1 MNDHDKVYIKT
12 LAPKNLKGA
21 DTKFTLAAT
30 DSTGAT
36 VTRNTS
42 MFETVYAQL
51 LYATYDIKANTT
63 EDVVNQV
70 KATLADLLGVANDA
84 AWEEI
89 FNVKYKNILVNAF
102 GNLGMNS
109 EYSYKR
115 LRRRLAKSQ
124 QKFLGELHKAQEN
137 ISESDPI
144 YTFNMDGA
152 EYNIS
157 AVEVVPAQIIMGRYY
172 AKQFGLSA
180 GDSIG
185 KIRNDENFFFN
196 KAKIQYKTD
205 ADGNVDL
212 VLYDGQGDQ
221 IHVIY
226 DPDGRKTQSIA
237 GQLNRCNGFTIVDGN
252 VYYKDKLL
260 CKSEGKQFYSYKVGD
275 VEHKVVIVSH
285 LNALSDLTKNDWT
298 DYTECLYRQDNA
310 SWILNAVRGKTISEN
325 LVTIE
330 TKSGNGPVVTTVNIS
345 TPEGIKSLLEEE
357 KTLKNRHIGH
367 IAFSRKK
374 SFEKSLNFIGTRI
387 PCQSMQSFAPMRV
400 AAFSNSTTNEVFVPT
415 NIMWLEGSDL
425 DIDKQYI
432 LGYSIADSGRI
443 FDGEGDHHKEDRL
456 KNNVVDNIWKTV
468 TDPRNQINL
477 TQPISTDDFKAIAAK
492 SSRGKLAEGMSIY
505 NPFHKYSM
513 QVENMVGRDC
523 IGSVATALKGFFAL
537 TYMYNMRM
545 NEMCDAIE
553 SGNINEA
560 ERLFNRYFKQP
571 LANVNVER
579 LDYVLELLPEGD
591 FKNRLLALKDKIED
605 QEDMSMLMGQ
615 LLNAATDNAKELI
628 LKKINAD
635 STWIDLYTSA
645 FMEGKPLE
653 EVSALMLNSRSQQIF
668 DGFDSSIFAGNRPFG
683 KLPYLTGVKIETKGE
698 DPILDQLIDQA
709 ELAEETRVLGRFLKI
724 NQGLITNRAEM
735 LAYVGDIQA
744 FVEKRFEKETNLKE
758 YRKYLNKLNEH
769 EELTT
774 KETEELYKLLPNLVH
789 DINTGEGIFE
799 AQQVL
804 QKLVSDEIGRTQF
817 DVYRFASDSDYRI
830 ECIEQYEDCKVKF
843 NILEAVATSPHF
855 DKMFGMVSTN
865 EDILTSLSARNRLEG
880 LVIDRYRQQ
889 ARLEN

>member
-1 MNDHDKVYIKT
+1 M
-12 LAPKNLKGA
+12 
-21 DTKFTLAAT
+21 
-30 DSTGAT
+30 
-36 VTRNTS
+36 
-42 MFETVYAQL
+42 
-51 LYATYDIKANTT
+51 
-63 EDVVNQV
+63 
-70 KATLADLLGVANDA
+70 
-84 AWEEI
+84 
-89 FNVKYKNILVNAF
+89 
-102 GNLGMNS
+102 
-109 EYSYKR
+109 
-115 LRRRLAKSQ
+115 
-124 QKFLGELHKAQEN
+124 
-137 ISESDPI
+137 
-144 YTFNMDGA
+144 
-152 EYNIS
+152 
-157 AVEVVPAQIIMGRYY
+157 
-172 AKQFGLSA
+172 
-180 GDSIG
+180 
-185 KIRNDENFFFN
+185 
-196 KAKIQYKTD
+196 
-205 ADGNVDL
+205 
-212 VLYDGQGDQ
+212 
-221 IHVIY
+221 
-226 DPDGRKTQSIA
+226 
-237 GQLNRCNGFTIVDGN
+237 
-252 VYYKDKLL
+252 
-260 CKSEGKQFYSYKVGD
+260 
-275 VEHKVVIVSH
+275 
-285 LNALSDLTKNDWT
+285 
-298 DYTECLYRQDNA
+298 
-310 SWILNAVRGKTISEN
+310 NAVRGKTISEN

-330 TKSGNGPVVTTVNIS
+330 TKSENGPVVTTVNIS

-357 KTLKNRHIGH
+357 KTLKNRHIGY

-443 FDGEGDHHKEDRL
+443 FDGEDDHHKEDRL

-553 SGNINEA
+553 SGNIDKA
-560 ERLFNRYFKQP
+560 ERLFNRYFTQP

-579 LDYVLELLPEGD
+579 LDYVTELLIVPED
-591 FKNRLLALKDKIED
+591 NQTPEAVAKRTFREKLLDLKDKIED

-645 FMEGKPLE
+645 FMEGKSLE
-653 EVSALMLNSRSQQIF
+653 EVSSLMLNPRSQQIF
-668 DGFDSSIFAGNRPFG
+668 DGFDSSVFAGSRPFG
-683 KLPYLTGVKIETKGE
+683 KLPYLTGVKLETKGE

-744 FVEKRFEKETNLKE
+744 FVEKRFEKSTNLKE
-758 YRKYLNKLNEH
+758 YRKYLNKLNEN

-774 KETEELYKLLPNLVH
+774 KETEELYKLLPDLTH

-804 QKLVSDEIGRTQF
+804 QKLVSDEVGRTQF
-817 DVYRFASDSDYRI
+817 DVYRFASDSDYRDK
-830 ECIEQYEDCKVKF
+830 CIENYENCKIKF

>member
-1 MNDHDKVYIKT
+1 
-12 LAPKNLKGA
+12 
-21 DTKFTLAAT
+21 
-30 DSTGAT
+30 
-36 VTRNTS
+36 

-51 LYATYDIKANTT
+51 LYATYNIKANTT

-70 KATLADLLGVANDA
+70 KATLADLLGVTNDV
-84 AWEEI
+84 AWEET
-89 FNVKYKNILVNAF
+89 FNVKYKDILVNAF

-157 AVEVVPAQIIMGRYY
+157 SVEVVPAQIIMGRYY

-196 KAKIQYKTD
+196 KAKTQYKTD

-237 GQLNRCNGFTIVDGN
+237 GQLSRCNGFTIVDGN

-260 CKSEGKQFYSYKVGD
+260 CKSENKQFYSYKVGD

-310 SWILNAVRGKTISEN
+310 AWILNAVRGKTISEN
-325 LVTIE
+325 LV
-330 TKSGNGPVVTTVNIS
+330 

-400 AAFSNSTTNEVFVPT
+400 AAFSDSTTNEVFVPT

-553 SGNINEA
+553 SGNIDLA
-560 ERLFNRYFKQP
+560 TQLFNRYFKQP

-579 LDYVLELLPEGD
+579 LDYVLTLLPEGD

-653 EVSALMLNSRSQQIF
+653 EVSALMLDPRSQQIF
-668 DGFDSSIFAGNRPFG
+668 DGFDSSVFAGNRPFG
-683 KLPYLTGVKIETKGE
+683 KLPYLTGVKLETKGE
-698 DPILDQLIDQA
+698 DPILDQLIDQS

-774 KETEELYKLLPNLVH
+774 KETEELYKLLPDLVH

-804 QKLVSDEIGRTQF
+804 QKLVSDEIGHTQF
-817 DVYRFASDSDYRI
+817 DVYRFASDSNYRTK
-830 ECIEQYEDCKVKF
+830 CIEQYEDCKVKF

-865 EDILTSLSARNRLEG
+865 EDILTSLSARNRLES
-880 LVIDRYRQQ
+880 LVVDRYRQQ

>member
-1 MNDHDKVYIKT
+1 M
-12 LAPKNLKGA
+12 
-21 DTKFTLAAT
+21 
-30 DSTGAT
+30 
-36 VTRNTS
+36 
-42 MFETVYAQL
+42 
-51 LYATYDIKANTT
+51 
-63 EDVVNQV
+63 
-70 KATLADLLGVANDA
+70 
-84 AWEEI
+84 
-89 FNVKYKNILVNAF
+89 
-102 GNLGMNS
+102 
-109 EYSYKR
+109 
-115 LRRRLAKSQ
+115 
-124 QKFLGELHKAQEN
+124 
-137 ISESDPI
+137 
-144 YTFNMDGA
+144 
-152 EYNIS
+152 
-157 AVEVVPAQIIMGRYY
+157 
-172 AKQFGLSA
+172 
-180 GDSIG
+180 
-185 KIRNDENFFFN
+185 
-196 KAKIQYKTD
+196 
-205 ADGNVDL
+205 
-212 VLYDGQGDQ
+212 
-221 IHVIY
+221 
-226 DPDGRKTQSIA
+226 
-237 GQLNRCNGFTIVDGN
+237 
-252 VYYKDKLL
+252 
-260 CKSEGKQFYSYKVGD
+260 
-275 VEHKVVIVSH
+275 
-285 LNALSDLTKNDWT
+285 
-298 DYTECLYRQDNA
+298 
-310 SWILNAVRGKTISEN
+310 NAVRGKTISEN

-330 TKSGNGPVVTTVNIS
+330 TKSENGPVVTTVNIS

-357 KTLKNRHIGH
+357 KTLKNRHLGH

-545 NEMCDAIE
+545 NEICDAIE
-553 SGNINEA
+553 SGNIDLA
-560 ERLFNRYFKQP
+560 TQLFNRYFKQP

-579 LDYVLELLPEGD
+579 LDYVLTLLPEGD
-591 FKNRLLALKDKIED
+591 FKNRLLDLKDKIED

-653 EVSALMLNSRSQQIF
+653 EVSALMLNPRSQQIF
-668 DGFDSSIFAGNRPFG
+668 DGFDSSVFAGNRPFG
-683 KLPYLTGVKIETKGE
+683 KLPYLTGVKLETKGE

-735 LAYVGDIQA
+735 LAYVGDIQS
-744 FVEKRFEKETNLKE
+744 FVEKRFEKSTNLKE
-758 YRKYLNKLNEH
+758 YRKYLNKLNENK
-769 EELTT
+769 ELTT
-774 KETEELYKLLPNLVH
+774 KETEELYKLLPDLAH

-799 AQQVL
+799 AQQIL
-804 QKLVSDEIGRTQF
+804 QSLIADEIRHTQF
-817 DVYRFASDSDYRI
+817 DVYRFASDSDYRT
-830 ECIEQYEDCKVKF
+830 ECIEHYENCKVKF

-880 LVIDRYRQQ
+880 LVVDRYRQQ

>member
-1 MNDHDKVYIKT
+1 M
-12 LAPKNLKGA
+12 
-21 DTKFTLAAT
+21 
-30 DSTGAT
+30 
-36 VTRNTS
+36 
-42 MFETVYAQL
+42 
-51 LYATYDIKANTT
+51 
-63 EDVVNQV
+63 
-70 KATLADLLGVANDA
+70 
-84 AWEEI
+84 
-89 FNVKYKNILVNAF
+89 
-102 GNLGMNS
+102 
-109 EYSYKR
+109 
-115 LRRRLAKSQ
+115 
-124 QKFLGELHKAQEN
+124 
-137 ISESDPI
+137 
-144 YTFNMDGA
+144 
-152 EYNIS
+152 
-157 AVEVVPAQIIMGRYY
+157 
-172 AKQFGLSA
+172 
-180 GDSIG
+180 
-185 KIRNDENFFFN
+185 
-196 KAKIQYKTD
+196 
-205 ADGNVDL
+205 
-212 VLYDGQGDQ
+212 
-221 IHVIY
+221 
-226 DPDGRKTQSIA
+226 
-237 GQLNRCNGFTIVDGN
+237 
-252 VYYKDKLL
+252 
-260 CKSEGKQFYSYKVGD
+260 
-275 VEHKVVIVSH
+275 
-285 LNALSDLTKNDWT
+285 
-298 DYTECLYRQDNA
+298 YRQDNA

-325 LVTIE
+325 LVT
-330 TKSGNGPVVTTVNIS
+330 
-345 TPEGIKSLLEEE
+345 PEGIKSLLAEE
-357 KTLKNRHIGH
+357 KTLKNRHVGH

-432 LGYSIADSGRI
+432 LGYSIANSGRI

-477 TQPISTDDFKAIAAK
+477 TQPISTDDFKAVAAN
-492 SSRGKLAEGMSIY
+492 SPRGELAKGMSIY

-553 SGNINEA
+553 SGNIDEA
-560 ERLFNRYFKQP
+560 MRLFNRYFTQP

-579 LDYVLELLPEGD
+579 LDYVTELLIVPEDDQSTEAKAKRTFRG
-591 FKNRLLALKDKIED
+591 NLLALKDTIED

-645 FMEGKPLE
+645 FMEGKSLE
-653 EVSALMLNSRSQQIF
+653 EVSSLMLNPRSQQIF
-668 DGFDSSIFAGNRPFG
+668 DGFDSSVFAGNRPFG
-683 KLPYLTGVKIETKGE
+683 KLPYLTGVKLETKGE

-735 LAYVGDIQA
+735 LAYVGDIQS
-744 FVEKRFEKETNLKE
+744 FVEKRFEKSTNLKE

-774 KETEELYKLLPNLVH
+774 EETEELYKLLPDLAH

-817 DVYRFASDSDYRI
+817 DVYRFASDSDYRT
-830 ECIEQYEDCKVKF
+830 ECIEHYENCKVKF

-880 LVIDRYRQQ
+880 LVVDRYRQQ